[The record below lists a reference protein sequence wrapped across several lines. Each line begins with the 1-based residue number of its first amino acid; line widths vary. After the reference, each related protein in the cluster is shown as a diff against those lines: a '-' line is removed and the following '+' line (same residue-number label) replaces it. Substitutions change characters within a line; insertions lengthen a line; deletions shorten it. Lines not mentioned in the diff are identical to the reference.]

1 VEVVPRWANKR
12 DANHADICRAF
23 KVAGIDYIEL
33 FDFDVAARGLDGIG
47 RLIEIKVPGREK
59 GLTEKQ
65 VDLQRIFGDRFVIC
79 SSIEAALR
87 ACGRMVWPPAAPQ
100 P

>member
-33 FDFDVAARGLDGIG
+33 FDFDVAARTLDGRG
-47 RLIEIKVPGREK
+47 LLIEIKVPGREN

-65 VDLQRIFGDRFVIC
+65 INLRRIFGDRFVIA
-79 SSIEAALR
+79 SSIEQALA
-87 ACGRMVWPPAAPQ
+87 ACGRDCV
-100 P
+100 